1 MKVAIWHDLPSG
13 GGRRALFDQVRGL
26 VSAGHD
32 VAVWCPPQADRSF
45 LPLDGICRER
55 VVPMARGYAVRGPL
69 AWVRS
74 GLADRLGFEAHCRRC
89 AGEMEAEGFDVLL
102 AHSCQ
107 FHRAAPIARYTSLPS
122 ALYQHEP
129 FRWHYEAMPRQ
140 RWEAEGE
147 YAFWRSP
154 SRLATWLRSQL
165 RLHPSRH
172 QVRWERED
180 AQAFDRILVNSLF
193 SRESVL
199 RAYGLDARV
208 CRLGVDATAFTPP
221 PPGTV
226 RRDVVGLGAF
236 VPEKGVETV
245 IRAIGRIPG
254 ERPAL
259 DWIGNVAHSG
269 YLDRLAAL
277 AAGLGVVF
285 RPHLGVPQ
293 SKVLELLRSAACLGY
308 APRLEPFGYAPLEAG
323 ACATA
328 VAAIAEAGVRETVID
343 GANGLLAEDEEGLA
357 TCLGRIV
364 ADAGLAQALGAEG
377 CRRSR
382 EVWSLE
388 SAAARLGGHLSE
400 LVARRGGGNHMN
412 HGGTHHAV

>member
-1 MKVAIWHDLPSG
+1 MKIAIWHNLPSG

-26 VSAGHD
+26 VSAGHE

-45 LPLDGICRER
+45 LPLDGICLER
-55 VVPMARGYAVRGPL
+55 VVPMARGLAVRGPL
-69 AWVRS
+69 SWVRS

-89 AGEMEAEGFDVLL
+89 ASEMEAEGFDVVL

-107 FHRAAPIARYTSLPS
+107 FHRAMPIARYTSLPS

-129 FRWHYEAMPRQ
+129 FRWLYEAMPRQ
-140 RWEAEGE
+140 RWEAEGD

-154 SRLATWLRSQL
+154 SRVMAWLRSQM
-165 RLHPSRH
+165 RMHPSRH

-208 CRLGVDATAFTPP
+208 CRLGVDATVFSPP
-221 PPGTV
+221 PPGAV

-245 IRAIGRIPG
+245 IRAIGRIRVD
-254 ERPAL
+254 RPAL

-277 AAGLGVVF
+277 AANLGVVF

-293 SKVLELLRSAACLGY
+293 AQVLQLLRSAACLGY

-328 VAAIAEAGVRETVID
+328 VAAIAEAGVRETVVD
-343 GANGLLAEDEEGLA
+343 GANGLLAENDEQLA
-357 TCLGRIV
+357 VCIERIV
-364 ADAGLAQALGAEG
+364 SSTDLAQELGAEG
-377 CRRSR
+377 YRRSR

-388 SAAARLGGHLSE
+388 AAAGRLSVHLSE
-400 LVARRGGGNHMN
+400 LVAARGGGRHLK
-412 HGGTHHAV
+412 HGEAQHAV